1 MWYRVEFNKD
11 GSVRDAAQVSGAAE
25 GTQTIVYVY
34 ADSKVHAI
42 RDAALWRTR
51 FMAAIKAERVAR
63 KGEKAARRETKNRAV
78 ALLLEVKAAFR
89 SKPDAFAPWLDKRIE
104 EAKKRGV

>member
-34 ADSKVHAI
+34 SDSKVHAI

-51 FMAAIKAERVAR
+51 FIEAIKRERAERKKHKGTR
-63 KGEKAARRETKNRAV
+63 KAHANATV
-78 ALLLEVKAAFR
+78 ALLLEVKTMFR
-89 SKPDAFAPWLDKRIE
+89 SKPADFEAWLDKRIE
-104 EAKKRGV
+104 EAKKRGI